1 MLLVQRNARLG
12 SSDDRRSAS
21 HPATT
26 IKLRDIW
33 HFVCR
38 QRVVIA
44 GVATIWIL
52 LATAYILV
60 SVPRFT
66 AEAFVLVDPT
76 KARQY
81 ETRAPTSETVV
92 ESALV
97 DSQVEI
103 ARSGRVVLRVIRDLK
118 LDGDPELS
126 TAVPSLTGTLLS
138 LLSRLRSASGDWGVP
153 AAPPSLRSELL
164 SLLRPASEAESNRAS
179 GGMSGHAVEAF
190 RRNLSVRRLGLTY
203 VLQISFTSQ
212 DRKKAAL
219 IANQVALAYVNDGL
233 EAKYDDVK
241 LAEEWLE
248 KRSEELRTQAL
259 AAERAAQRFRTEH
272 RIVETE
278 RGPVDEQQLS
288 ELNSQLVLARAHTAE
303 DQARLDY
310 IEGII
315 RKQDAEAVVM
325 DALRNDVISRLR
337 SRMLDA
343 KQAESELTRR
353 FGEGQGTAVQLHEE
367 VEGLKRSIFDELKR
381 IAEGYR
387 SDYEVAKSRENSLA
401 ASLKELVSRNLATD
415 ESRVMLHELERDAQT
430 SRTVYEAF
438 LTRRKEAAQQQS
450 FPIAE
455 ARIITAA
462 EPPNIRSYPRTTL
475 ILGAALCFGA
485 LAGVAAGLMRDNMDR
500 TFRTAQQAERET
512 GLNCLAMVPRV
523 AGKLIEARKTLHGDI
538 SGAGHA
544 LRRYAVQ
551 EPCAALSDVM
561 RSVKVALDAA
571 RSECKIRVVGVVST
585 LRHEGSTTIAGALA
599 HVTAEAGHRV
609 LLIHADLRKCAA
621 VGTDVDSPQRG
632 LGDVI
637 LGGHRLQD
645 VVLHDPDTSLSVLG
659 AGSLAVANP
668 TPVVASPEMRELLEH
683 ETNGYDLIILDLP
696 PLTAAVDGRAIA
708 PIVDAFVL
716 VIAWGQTPRDIV
728 LRAISGADMVYQRTL
743 GCILNR
749 VDVKAMRRFDRDG
762 AGYHHLAFA

>member
-1 MLLVQRNARLG
+1 MRVLRIESLKRCVPHSLEAWNMLLVERDMRMG
-12 SSDDRRSAS
+12 SSDDRRSAN
-21 HPATT
+21 HPAATMEM
-26 IKLRDIW
+26 RDVW
-33 HFVCR
+33 HFVRR

-44 GVATIWIL
+44 GVATICIFLAITYIL
-52 LATAYILV
+52 L

-66 AEAFVLVDPT
+66 ADAFVLVEPT
-76 KARQY
+76 NARQF
-81 ETRAPTSETVV
+81 ENKAPASETGV

-103 ARSGRVVLRVIRDLK
+103 ARSGRVMLKVIRDLK
-118 LDGDPELS
+118 LDGDPEFS
-126 TAVPSLTGTLLS
+126 ATIPSLKSKLLS
-138 LLSRLRSASGDWGVP
+138 LLPRLQAEVESN
-153 AAPPSLRSELL
+153 PPS
-164 SLLRPASEAESNRAS
+164 A
-179 GGMSGHAVEAF
+179 GGISRNVVEAF

-203 VLQISFTSQ
+203 VLQIGFTSQ

-219 IANQVALAYVNDGL
+219 IANQVAFAYVNDELG
-233 EAKYDDVK
+233 AKYDDVK
-241 LAEEWLE
+241 LAEKWLE

-259 AAERAAQRFRTEH
+259 AAERAAQHFRAEY
-272 RIVETE
+272 RMVATE

-315 RKQDAEAVVM
+315 QKQDAEAVVT

-353 FGEGQGTAVQLHEE
+353 FGEGQGTAVQLREE

-387 SDYEVAKSRENSLA
+387 SDYEVAKTRESSLA
-401 ASLKELVSRNLATD
+401 QSLKELVSRNLATD
-415 ESRVMLHELERDAQT
+415 ESRVMLHELERDALT
-430 SRTVYEAF
+430 SRNVYEAF

-455 ARIITAA
+455 ARIITSA
-462 EPPNIRSYPRTTL
+462 EPPSMKSYPRTTL
-475 ILGAALCFGA
+475 ILGGALCFGV
-485 LAGVAAGLMRDNMDR
+485 LAGVAAGLMRDNLDR

-523 AGKLIEARKTLHGDI
+523 ADERSEAKKILDADVSH
-538 SGAGHA
+538 AGQAH
-544 LRRYAVQ
+544 RRYAAQ
-551 EPCAALSDVM
+551 EPSAALSDVM

-585 LRHEGSTTIAGALA
+585 LPHEGSTTIAAALA
-599 HVTAEAGHRV
+599 HVAAEAGHRV

-621 VGTDVDSPQRG
+621 GGTDAFSPEPG

-645 VVLHDPDTSLSVLG
+645 VVRHDPATGLSVLG

-668 TPVVASPEMRELLEH
+668 THVVASSEMRELLEH
-683 ETNGYDLIILDLP
+683 KADSYDLIILDLP
-696 PLTAAVDGRAIA
+696 PLVRAVDGRAVA
-708 PIVDAFVL
+708 PLVDAFVL
-716 VIAWGQTPRDIV
+716 VIAWGQTSRDIV
-728 LRAISGADMVYQRTL
+728 LRALSGAEMVHRRTL

-762 AGYHHLAFA
+762 AAYHHLAFA